1 MTSLGGMQRIGPTC
15 KPQSIVLKE
24 ETMNDLE
31 IRRDILDE
39 LEFDPSIDAATIGVS
54 VENGVAT
61 LSGYV
66 KSYAEKTAAEA
77 VARRVKGVR
86 AIAEEID
93 VRWSDQ
99 KRHADD
105 EIAARALD
113 IIAWDTALPDGAIDV
128 KVQRGWVT
136 LCGEVRWH
144 FQRMAAENAV
154 KKLGGVVGVTN
165 TLTIRQLIATS
176 DIKDRIERAL
186 RRNAEIEANAIRVRV
201 TASKVVLEGDV
212 HGWNERHAAEQAAWS
227 VPGVAIVENHLH
239 VG

>member
-1 MTSLGGMQRIGPTC
+1 MSD
-15 KPQSIVLKE
+15 LK
-24 ETMNDLE
+24 

-54 VENGVAT
+54 VENGVVT
-61 LSGYV
+61 LSGHV

-93 VRWSDQ
+93 VRWPEQ

-113 IIAWDTALPDGAIDV
+113 IISWDTALPDGAIDV
-128 KVQRGWVT
+128 KVQHGWVT
-136 LCGEVRWH
+136 LSGEVRWH

-165 TLTIRQLIATS
+165 ALTIRQLVGTS

-186 RRNAEIEANAIRVRV
+186 QRNAEIEADRIRVRV
-201 TASKVVLEGDV
+201 SDTKVVLESDV
-212 HGWNERHAAEQAAWS
+212 HAWNERQAAEQAAWS

>member
-1 MTSLGGMQRIGPTC
+1 MSD
-15 KPQSIVLKE
+15 LK
-24 ETMNDLE
+24 

-54 VENGVAT
+54 VENGVVT
-61 LSGYV
+61 LSGHV

-93 VRWSDQ
+93 VRWPEQ

-113 IIAWDTALPDGAIDV
+113 IISWDTALPDGAIDV
-128 KVQRGWVT
+128 KVQHGWVT
-136 LCGEVRWH
+136 LSGEVRWH

-165 TLTIRQLIATS
+165 ALTIRQLVGTS

-186 RRNAEIEANAIRVRV
+186 QRNAEIEADRIRVRV
-201 TASKVVLEGDV
+201 SDTKVVLEGDV
-212 HGWNERHAAEQAAWS
+212 HAWNERQAAEQAAWS
-227 VPGVAIVENHLH
+227 VPGVAIVENHLN